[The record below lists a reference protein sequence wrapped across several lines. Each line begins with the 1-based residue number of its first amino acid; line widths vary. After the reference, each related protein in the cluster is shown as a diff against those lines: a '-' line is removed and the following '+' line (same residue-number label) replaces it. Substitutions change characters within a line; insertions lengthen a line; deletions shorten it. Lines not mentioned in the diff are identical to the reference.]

1 MAKGYFIIARKT
13 LESEIWHKPPLYWKV
28 WCYLLARAN
37 WDDFGNLKRGQLF
50 TSLDEIAEDNHWY
63 VGYRK
68 EVPKKSQIFD
78 ILEWLRTSHEGSHEA
93 NDEPNAESD
102 DTETMITTAKAT
114 RGIVI
119 NIVKYSIY
127 QDPRHYESNSETNYE
142 NSMKPM
148 TKKQRSEKGANTKK
162 EEYKEDK
169 EYKELNIN
177 SLNSLMAKNGGENP
191 QKLLLK
197 IFKQELKRSLNAK
210 EYQMFIDWCVKC
222 DVKLIGYA
230 LREAL
235 MRNKLDF
242 DYINKILV
250 NWNKAGYTSEQ
261 YENGKYCEVK
271 YEHEYE
277 SCETE

>member
-13 LESEIWHKPPLYWKV
+13 LESEIWHKPPLYFKV

-50 TSLDEIAEDNHWY
+50 TSLEEIAEDNCWY

-68 EVPKKSQIFD
+68 EVPTKSQIYG
-78 ILEWLRTSHEGSHEA
+78 ILEWLRTFHED
-93 NDEPNAESD
+93 NDEPNSESN
-102 DTETMITTAKAT
+102 DTATMITTAKAT
-114 RGIVI
+114 RGIII

-127 QDPRHYESNSETNYE
+127 QDPKHYESNSETDSE
-142 NSMKPM
+142 DSMNQI
-148 TKKQRSEKGANTKK
+148 TREQRSDKGSNTKK

-177 SLNSLMAKNGGENP
+177 SLNSLMTENGCENP
-191 QKLLLK
+191 QKVLLK
-197 IFKQELKRSLNAK
+197 IFKRELKRSLNAK
-210 EYQMFIDWCVKC
+210 EYQMFIDWCVKY
-222 DVKLIGYA
+222 DTKLVGYA

-242 DYINKILV
+242 DYIRKILV
-250 NWNKAGYTSEQ
+250 NWNKAGYTVEQ
-261 YENGKYCEVK
+261 YENGEYCDAK
-271 YEHEYE
+271 YEY
-277 SCETE
+277 